1 MSRRSKNRGNHGGTM
16 GRIVSFFIYDG
27 VCAAGLRSTD
37 IYTNHDKAERQEY
50 ISRNDWY
57 T

>member
-27 VCAAGLRSTD
+27 ACAAGLRSTD